1 MDQSVPPGRV
11 RGICIPPCSKSYA
24 QRALAA
30 SLLAEGTSRLH
41 NIEFCDDTR
50 SAIRCIE
57 ALGARVR
64 RTGERTLEIDGGLSP
79 AGDKLYVG
87 QSGLSTRLF
96 TPIASLCDTPIGV
109 VGEGPLLHRSFRTMI
124 RTLRA
129 LGVRV
134 HDRNDHL
141 PLHIQGPIRG
151 GEVQV
156 EGLVSS
162 QFITGLLLALPI
174 AEEETTIH
182 VPHVISTPYID
193 ITIDTAER
201 FGIEILHKD
210 YKEFYVAGG
219 QRYRPAEFEIESD
232 WSAAAFL
239 LVAGAVAGE
248 VTIHNLSVL
257 SRQAD
262 TAVMTALIRAGASVI
277 DEGDTITV
285 AHRPLQAFS
294 FDATQCPGLFP
305 ALAALAASAEGTSV
319 IKGTSRLENKEGN
332 RAESIRE
339 EYAKLGIE
347 VDLDEEDT
355 MKIRGGRIRGGHVH
369 SHDDHRIAM
378 SLAVAA
384 LNADTPV
391 VIENPA
397 CVAKTSPTSSNGSNP
412 CVLRN
417 KRTTMPTRREIIAR
431 IETPLTALY
440 GEREARQIARI
451 VVMELGG
458 LCLTDLVAE
467 PNKELG
473 IDELDRII
481 GELTAG
487 RPLQYVLG
495 HTEFYGLD
503 FQVREGVLIP
513 RPETEELV
521 RWIAESPAPDNPAV
535 LDVGTGSGCIA
546 VTLARLIPGARVTA
560 VDISEKAL
568 SIARENARR
577 LDAKVDFRQ
586 GDALGELFPGQR
598 EQFDLIVSNPPYIPR
613 SEKASMRVNVTG
625 YEPAEALFVEDGDP
639 LIFYRAIARNARRLL
654 RPGGRL
660 YFEIH
665 ENFADETLR
674 MLTREGFPDT
684 AVRRDLN
691 DKNRMTCSLQ
701 RR

>member
-79 AGDKLYVG
+79 QATDSTSASRGFPPGSSPRSHPLRHADR
-87 QSGLSTRLF
+87 SGGRRTAA
-96 TPIASLCDTPIGV
+96 TPLVPDDDPHAPGTGRPGSRPQR
-109 VGEGPLLHRSFRTMI
+109 PS
-124 RTLRA
+124 
-129 LGVRV
+129 
-134 HDRNDHL
+134 

-151 GEVQV
+151 GEVQI

-248 VTIHNLSVL
+248 VTIRNLSVL

-262 TAVMTALIRAGASVI
+262 TAVMTALVRAGASVI

-397 CVAKTSPTSSNGSNP
+397 CVAKS
-412 CVLRN
+412 
-417 KRTTMPTRREIIAR
+417 
-431 IETPLTALY
+431 
-440 GEREARQIARI
+440 
-451 VVMELGG
+451 
-458 LCLTDLVAE
+458 
-467 PNKELG
+467 
-473 IDELDRII
+473 
-481 GELTAG
+481 
-487 RPLQYVLG
+487 
-495 HTEFYGLD
+495 
-503 FQVREGVLIP
+503 
-513 RPETEELV
+513 
-521 RWIAESPAPDNPAV
+521 
-535 LDVGTGSGCIA
+535 
-546 VTLARLIPGARVTA
+546 
-560 VDISEKAL
+560 
-568 SIARENARR
+568 
-577 LDAKVDFRQ
+577 
-586 GDALGELFPGQR
+586 
-598 EQFDLIVSNPPYIPR
+598 
-613 SEKASMRVNVTG
+613 
-625 YEPAEALFVEDGDP
+625 
-639 LIFYRAIARNARRLL
+639 
-654 RPGGRL
+654 
-660 YFEIH
+660 
-665 ENFADETLR
+665 
-674 MLTREGFPDT
+674 FPDFFERLESLRT
-684 AVRRDLN
+684 AE
-691 DKNRMTCSLQ
+691 
-701 RR
+701 

>member
-1 MDQSVPPGRV
+1 M
-11 RGICIPPCSKSYA
+11 
-24 QRALAA
+24 
-30 SLLAEGTSRLH
+30 
-41 NIEFCDDTR
+41 
-50 SAIRCIE
+50 
-57 ALGARVR
+57 
-64 RTGERTLEIDGGLSP
+64 
-79 AGDKLYVG
+79 
-87 QSGLSTRLF
+87 
-96 TPIASLCDTPIGV
+96 
-109 VGEGPLLHRSFRTMI
+109 
-124 RTLRA
+124 
-129 LGVRV
+129 
-134 HDRNDHL
+134 
-141 PLHIQGPIRG
+141 
-151 GEVQV
+151 
-156 EGLVSS
+156 
-162 QFITGLLLALPI
+162 
-174 AEEETTIH
+174 
-182 VPHVISTPYID
+182 PHVISTPYID

-248 VTIHNLSVL
+248 VTIRNLSVL

-262 TAVMTALIRAGASVI
+262 TAVMTALVRAGASVI

-397 CVAKTSPTSSNGSNP
+397 CVAKSFPDFFERLESPAYCGINGP
-412 CVLRN
+412 
-417 KRTTMPTRREIIAR
+417 TMPTRREIIAR

-451 VVMELGG
+451 IVMELGG

-467 PNKELG
+467 PDKELG
-473 IDELDRII
+473 INELDRII
-481 GELTAG
+481 GELAAG

-577 LDAKVDFRQ
+577 LDAEVDFRQ
-586 GDALGELFPGQR
+586 GDALGELFPRTTGTVRPDRFQSPLYPPQR
-598 EQFDLIVSNPPYIPR
+598 KSLDARECHGLRTGGGALRRGRRSADFLPGHRPQCPAAAPSRRTALFRDPRELRGRNAPDADPGRVSGYRRAPRPERQKPHDMQPAKKIKRDKTPEQAYAALIRLCAR
-613 SEKASMRVNVTG
+613 SEKSSGDA
-625 YEPAEALFVEDGDP
+625 PAADAALGRGAFGPAGRAAKAPRRPIHRRQPLRRSLRARQNPTERLGRPQDP
-639 LIFYRAIARNARRLL
+639 HLAPAQRHRRSDH
-654 RPGGRL
+654 R
-660 YFEIH
+660 
-665 ENFADETLR
+665 
-674 MLTREGFPDT
+674 
-684 AVRRDLN
+684 
-691 DKNRMTCSLQ
+691 
-701 RR
+701 